1 MVKETY
7 LINEAAKEVHVESH
21 VLRYWEEELDLPIKR
36 NPQGHRVYTREDID
50 KFIKIKSL
58 KDKGLQLK
66 AVKTFLSDNPFA
78 QKQLTKISKAT
89 IENTE
94 DDYNE
99 VRHDESRNNNT
110 VHNDSEH
117 RKNMIEIKSIKSVMK
132 PKNEVS
138 EVKAT
143 TEEQTQRL
151 QYLFQ
156 KLVKEAV
163 AENNEEMI
171 NRLVQRISESIKGD
185 VCKELDYQFRLF
197 EERDE
202 ERVTS
207 RMSIEDKR
215 NEDYYKRIDE
225 LLSQYRGK
233 GRFSKKEKEKEKEEK
248 TINFPLA
255 GKEKEPKAKK
265 EFHLFKKTAE
275 AKFQ

>member
-1 MVKETY
+1 MAKEMY
-7 LINEAAKEVHVESH
+7 LINEAAKEVHVEAH
-21 VLRYWEEELDLPIKR
+21 VLRYWEEELELPIKR
-36 NPQGHRVYTREDID
+36 NPQGHRIYTQEDID

-58 KDKGLQLK
+58 KEKGLQLK

-78 QKQLTKISKAT
+78 QKQLTKISKTSMDNAESDHNET
-89 IENTE
+89 RYE
-94 DDYNE
+94 DNS
-99 VRHDESRNNNT
+99 H
-110 VHNDSEH
+110 HK
-117 RKNMIEIKSIKSVMK
+117 KNMIEIKSIKSVMK

-171 NRLVQRISESIKGD
+171 NRLVERLSESIKGD

-202 ERVTS
+202 ERITN
-207 RMSIEDKR
+207 RMSAEDKR

-233 GRFSKKEKEKEKEEK
+233 GKFSRKEKEREKEEK

-255 GKEKEPKAKK
+255 GKEKEAKPKK
-265 EFHLFKKTAE
+265 EFHLFKKTPE
-275 AKFQ
+275 AKFQSFL

>member
-21 VLRYWEEELDLPIKR
+21 VLRYWEEELELPIKR
-36 NPQGHRVYTREDID
+36 NPQGHRIYTREDID

-78 QKQLTKISKAT
+78 QKQLTKISKAAV
-89 IENTE
+89 ENAE
-94 DDYNE
+94 
-99 VRHDESRNNNT
+99 
-110 VHNDSEH
+110 SEH
-117 RKNMIEIKSIKSVMK
+117 NENRHSESGSYDTNHGDSNHKKNMIEIKSIKSVMK

-163 AENNEEMI
+163 AENNEEII
-171 NRLVQRISESIKGD
+171 NRIVERISDSVKGD

-202 ERVTS
+202 ERVTN
-207 RMSIEDKR
+207 RMSVEDKR
-215 NEDYYKRIDE
+215 NEEYYKRIDE

-233 GRFSKKEKEKEKEEK
+233 GKFARKEKEKEKEEK

-265 EFHLFKKTAE
+265 EFHLFKKTPE